1 MSINT
6 DKTIKEF
13 EKALDEKGW
22 YNKFNIEVFTETTEQ
37 IKDFQEGLRK
47 VFPVGV
53 KIKSAYKEWHNVIK
67 RGRLKTVTL
76 EEYKESITQLHTI
89 INLEIRKFNELDR
102 GQFLK
107 HSLYAR
113 RVSDYAIGNREYS
126 NNLISDYV
134 TYHTESGIYYL
145 YNKDEV
151 VYIGKSN
158 KLGKRVI
165 QSVQGKNVDS
175 YSIVPIPNQADRDIL
190 EVYLINKHK
199 PKYNKD
205 CNSSDIPTIN
215 LGELEEKCIKKIYK
229 L

>member
-1 MSINT
+1 MGVNT
-6 DKTIKEF
+6 NKTIKEL

-22 YNKFNIEVFTETTEQ
+22 RNKFNIETLIEITEQ
-37 IKDFQEGLRK
+37 IKDFQESLRK

-53 KIKSAYKEWHNVIK
+53 KFKSAYKEWHNVIK
-67 RGRLKTVTL
+67 RGRLKTITL

-102 GQFLK
+102 EQFLK

-113 RVSDYAIGNREYS
+113 RVSNYAIGNREYS
-126 NNLISDYV
+126 NSLISDYV

-145 YNKDEV
+145 YSKDEV
-151 VYIGKSN
+151 MYIGKSN

-165 QSVQGKNVDS
+165 QSIQGKDVDS
-175 YSIVPIPNQADRDIL
+175 YSIAPIPNQADRDIL
-190 EVYLINKHK
+190 EVYLINKYK